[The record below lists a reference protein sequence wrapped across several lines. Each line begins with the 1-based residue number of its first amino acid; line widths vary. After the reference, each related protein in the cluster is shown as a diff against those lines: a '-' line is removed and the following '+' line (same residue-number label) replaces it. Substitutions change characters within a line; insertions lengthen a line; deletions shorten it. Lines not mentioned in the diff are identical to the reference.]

1 VTSQPARWRCPE
13 CGREFGRRN
22 QAHRCAPPRSLEGW
36 LAARKPE
43 DRATAEAVL
52 DHLRRLGPVLVDAV
66 EVGLLVKRARTFVE
80 LRPRRRGLRLGFLLS
95 RPLEDTRVAQSLR
108 LSAHRWAHQ
117 VDLTSAAE
125 VDEQLRAWLTEAYDS
140 SPQ

>member
-1 VTSQPARWRCPE
+1 VASGPARWRCPE

-22 QAHRCAPPRSLEGW
+22 QSHQCTAARSLEGW
-36 LAARKPE
+36 LAARAPE

-52 DHLRRLGPVLVDAV
+52 AHLEVLGPVLVDAV

-95 RPLEDTRVAQSLR
+95 RPLEDARMAQSQR

-117 VDLTSAAE
+117 VDLSSAGD

-140 SPQ
+140 SPT